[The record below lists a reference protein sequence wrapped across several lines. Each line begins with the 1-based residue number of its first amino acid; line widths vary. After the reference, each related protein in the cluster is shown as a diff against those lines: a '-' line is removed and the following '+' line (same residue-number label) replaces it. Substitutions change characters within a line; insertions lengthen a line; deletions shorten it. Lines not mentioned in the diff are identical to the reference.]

1 MNSCKILLEKFAF
14 TWFTSFTMQKSQNSD
29 LIGYSKCTASAPFP
43 GKTLQQFIPAT
54 PFDKLAKLGR
64 LDSST
69 SCHEEPE
76 GLCTRHFLPSK
87 SKIGVGGITDYSV
100 SSTFLLWWLHSSRK
114 YSHLSVLQG
123 VDQNGRRESSNWYYW
138 DDYPVSAGYIQCVD
152 CGACQG
158 DSARARGQMYLI
170 ASVQILICSG
180 CAPSSYKYGY
190 NSSDRRY
197 DPSYPIIRHF
207 IVGAHNSI

>member
-1 MNSCKILLEKFAF
+1 
-14 TWFTSFTMQKSQNSD
+14 MQKSQNSD

-100 SSTFLLWWLHSSRK
+100 SSTFFALMAPQFKKIQSSF
-114 YSHLSVLQG
+114 
-123 VDQNGRRESSNWYYW
+123 
-138 DDYPVSAGYIQCVD
+138 SA
-152 CGACQG
+152 
-158 DSARARGQMYLI
+158 ARGRPKWPKGVKQL
-170 ASVQILICSG
+170 VLL
-180 CAPSSYKYGY
+180 
-190 NSSDRRY
+190 R
-197 DPSYPIIRHF
+197 
-207 IVGAHNSI
+207 